1 MSWREMFGGLVYV
14 GGYSAIMLVACSPLS
29 KDPRCLI
36 SVAVITVAIVL
47 APLR

>member
-1 MSWREMFGGLVYV
+1 MFGGLVHL
-14 GGYSAIMLVACSPLS
+14 GGYSAIMLVACSPFS

-36 SVAVITVAIVL
+36 WVAVIAVAIVL